1 MSRSMTATPTLV
13 SVWTVVLDGA
23 TIHEG
28 LDFTDALVARRA
40 KGGDIVRVDTDKS
53 PWDSISGAR

>member
-1 MSRSMTATPTLV
+1 MKTMAATPTLV

-28 LDFTDALVARRA
+28 YEFAAALAVKRK
-40 KGGDIVRVDTDKS
+40 KGGAIVRADQNTS
-53 PWDSISGAR
+53 PWEDR